1 MAQRL
6 FEGRDHAAAY
16 LKYRVAP
23 REVVDRIMTFMHKKT
38 LKRFNL
44 AVDVGCGS
52 GQMTTLLAPHFSQ
65 VIGVDVSA
73 AQLEMALSNK
83 KPANVTYRQSP
94 AEELPFV
101 SGEVDLVTA
110 VTAVHW
116 FDQEKFFQEVDRVLR
131 PGGCLA
137 VISYGMD
144 KELEYGDVSDKLNDI
159 CQEYH
164 AAVLSL
170 QDMVLNTKAHYRS
183 MFNSWSYPDKEWNDC
198 LRIKRTIPVSG
209 YINMIETT
217 SHFQT
222 LKKQDPTEAESLSS
236 RIKSKLLSAMEAS
249 SPDPE
254 VTVVVKYH
262 YWLACKP

>member
-1 MAQRL
+1 MDKRL

-23 REVVDRIMTFMHKKT
+23 HEVVDRITTFMHKKT

-83 KPANVTYRQSP
+83 KPANVTYRQCP
-94 AEELPFV
+94 AEELPFG

-110 VTAVHW
+110 VAAVHW

-137 VISYGMD
+137 VISYDIDM
-144 KELEYGDVSDKLNDI
+144 ELEYGDVSDTLNDI

-164 AAVLSL
+164 AALPSL
-170 QDMVLNTKAHYRS
+170 PDKGSYRS

-209 YINMIETT
+209 YINMIETI

-222 LKKQDPTEAESLSS
+222 LKKQDPIEAESLSS
-236 RIKSKLLSAMEAS
+236 RIKNKLLSAMEAS

-254 VTVVVKYH
+254 VTVVVKYY